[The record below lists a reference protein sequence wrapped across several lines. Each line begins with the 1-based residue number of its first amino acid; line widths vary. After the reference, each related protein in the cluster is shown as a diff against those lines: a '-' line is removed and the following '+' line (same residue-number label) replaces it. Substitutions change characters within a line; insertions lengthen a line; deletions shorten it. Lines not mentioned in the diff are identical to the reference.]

1 MQNYEHTIEELT
13 QLAQEKIDLGEK
25 LLKSLSQRNTIE
37 GVKKIQKKI
46 SQELKFLNRVKAN
59 RTVTINHIL
68 CSNLTHFGCLVDCL
82 LVSADVKH
90 VDYPLPVEDR
100 ACPLRVDIVCDGGAT
115 WIKVIARNPKS
126 LSDAVYG
133 RTSYG
138 SKSIL
143 EQAEEYVQAACNFP
157 YMFRPPT
164 IVFRFLSR
172 LDSELIEELQ
182 RIGVRVVILT
192 EDLNEQIRIDVT
204 AASSSRSSS
213 QTDTNPKDEIRL
225 LNVDVTTLIAY
236 CSAMTNGS
244 ARWEFKQPL
253 LSEQARWERDKPVK
267 PVLERLFE
275 GKRLICCQTAYD
287 SFHDI
292 LSILGG
298 EQEKARATEL
308 FDRIHVLPDVP
319 LEQAPKELQSLKLG
333 GKIRPRSLQVFAFG
347 LYHRA
352 VTVTS
357 NEGFTRAAKM
367 QGLEVPVFLHEAR
380 ALTEDKER
388 TAKALPE

>member
-1 MQNYEHTIEELT
+1 MMQGYEYTVEELT

-25 LLKSLSQRNTIE
+25 LLKDLSKRDTIE

-46 SQELKFLNRVKAN
+46 SQELKFLNRVKTN

-82 LVSADVKH
+82 LMSAQVKH

-143 EQAEEYVQAACNFP
+143 EQAQEYIQAASNFP

-164 IVFRFLSR
+164 VIFRFLSK
-172 LDSELIEELQ
+172 LDDELIVELQ
-182 RIGVRVVILT
+182 RIGIRVVLAEE
-192 EDLNEQIRIDVT
+192 EDDVSECSKEP
-204 AASSSRSSS
+204 SS
-213 QTDTNPKDEIRL
+213 TVDAHHPKDEIRL

-244 ARWEFKQPL
+244 AAWEFKQPL

-267 PVLERLFE
+267 PVLDQLFE
-275 GKRLICCQTAYD
+275 GRRLICCQTAYD

-292 LSILGG
+292 LTILGG
-298 EQEKARATEL
+298 EREKERAKAL
-308 FDRIHVLPDVP
+308 FSRIQVLPDVP

-367 QGLEVPVFLHEAR
+367 QGLEVPVFLHDAR
-380 ALTEDKER
+380 ALTEDKEK
-388 TAKALPE
+388 TATQLSQ

>member
-1 MQNYEHTIEELT
+1 MQNNEYTIEELT

-59 RTVTINHIL
+59 QTVTINHIL

-90 VDYPLPVEDR
+90 VDYPLAVEDR

-157 YMFRPPT
+157 YMFRPPSV
-164 IVFRFLSR
+164 IFRFLSK
-172 LDSELIEELQ
+172 LDSELIDELR

-192 EDLNEQIRIDVT
+192 EDLDEKAHNDVPV
-204 AASSSRSSS
+204 ASSSSSLPE
-213 QTDTNPKDEIRL
+213 TNPKDEIRL

-253 LSEQARWERDKPVK
+253 LSEQARWECENPVK

-298 EQEKARATEL
+298 EQEKARANEL
-308 FDRIHVLPDVP
+308 FNRIHVLPDVP

-367 QGLEVPVFLHEAR
+367 QGLEVPVFLHDAR

>member
-25 LLKSLSQRNTIE
+25 LLKSLSQLNTIE

-143 EQAEEYVQAACNFP
+143 EQAEEYIQAACDFP

-164 IVFRFLSR
+164 VIFRFLSK

-192 EDLNEQIRIDVT
+192 EDLDEQTRNDET
-204 AASSSRSSS
+204 AASGSSALQSP
-213 QTDTNPKDEIRL
+213 TNPKDEIRL

-253 LSEQARWERDKPVK
+253 LSEQARWEQDKPVK

-287 SFHDI
+287 SFHEI

-298 EQEKARATEL
+298 EQEKARANEL
-308 FDRIHVLPDVP
+308 FNRIHVLPDVP
-319 LEQAPKELQSLKLG
+319 LEQAPKELQNLKLG

-367 QGLEVPVFLHEAR
+367 QGLEVPVFLHDAR

>member
-1 MQNYEHTIEELT
+1 MQNYEYTIEELT

-25 LLKSLSQRNTIE
+25 LLKGLSQRDTIE

-46 SQELKFLNRVKAN
+46 SQELKFLNRVKVN

-82 LVSADVKH
+82 LESADVKH

-143 EQAEEYVQAACNFP
+143 EQAEEYVQAASNFP

-164 IVFRFLSR
+164 VVFRFLSK
-172 LDSELIEELQ
+172 LDDELIEELQ
-182 RIGVRVVILT
+182 RIGVRVIILADEPSESVNLT
-192 EDLNEQIRIDVT
+192 GSC
-204 AASSSRSSS
+204 SSS
-213 QTDTNPKDEIRL
+213 TDIADGCNPKDEIRM

-244 ARWEFKQPL
+244 ARWEYKQPL

-275 GKRLICCQTAYD
+275 SKQLICCQTAYD
-287 SFHDI
+287 SFNDI
-292 LSILGG
+292 LTILGG

-308 FDRIHVLPDVP
+308 FSRITILPDVP
-319 LEQAPKELQSLKLG
+319 LDKAPKELQALKLG

-347 LYHRA
+347 LFHRA

-367 QGLEVPVFLHEAR
+367 QGLEVPVFLHDAR

-388 TAKALPE
+388 TAKPLEQE